1 MFANLK
7 GENVWTRN
15 QERRKEREGKKR
27 KGRKKSSETRAE
39 YSCNLN
45 SQKQIT

>member
-1 MFANLK
+1 MSGLEIKKEGKK
-7 GENVWTRN
+7 GR
-15 QERRKEREGKKR
+15 GKKR

>member
-1 MFANLK
+1 MSGLEIKKEGKK
-7 GENVWTRN
+7 G
-15 QERRKEREGKKR
+15 KGKKR

>member
-1 MFANLK
+1 MSGLEIKKEGKK
-7 GENVWTRN
+7 GR
-15 QERRKEREGKKR
+15 GKKR
-27 KGRKKSSETRAE
+27 KGRKKSSETKAE

>member
-15 QERRKEREGKKR
+15 QERRKEREGKK
-27 KGRKKSSETRAE
+27 KGREERNHLKPEP
-39 YSCNLN
+39 N
-45 SQKQIT
+45 IHVI

>member
-1 MFANLK
+1 MSGLEIK
-7 GENVWTRN
+7 
-15 QERRKEREGKKR
+15 KEGKKGR
-27 KGRKKSSETRAE
+27 GKKKKGRKKSSETRAE